1 VIGTLL
7 LTVGM
12 LVGAR
17 APAAPL
23 SVVVQS
29 ARGEARVPVRLDPSG
44 GPVLPAPALLAA
56 IDARAV
62 MGGAWAD
69 VTVGTRTFR
78 FILGA
83 PLYSVDGKL
92 RPLVGSASVRRDTL
106 QLPIQ
111 FVSEILP
118 RNFSQRFRY
127 DGRLARLVD
136 NAPAVVAVKEPPRD
150 PNRLPNGLKKGHV
163 VTIDAGH
170 GGVDPGNPGIF
181 FPDGLKE
188 KHVTLQL
195 ALLLRDELKERGVKI
210 VMTRTRDTLIDLRSR
225 STYCNDECDLF
236 VSIHINSL
244 ARRPGYSRI
253 RGFETYFLAEAK
265 TEDAKRVAQMENEAV
280 RFDSPDGGTDQLGG
294 LDFIMKDLQINEH
307 LRESAR
313 AAELVQSYLQE
324 AHTGPDLGVKQAG
337 LMVLNTARR
346 PAILVEVGF
355 STNPDDAKLLTV
367 RVSQKNLVSS
377 IADAVVAYLLE
388 YERKSGQGPVSAG
401 TGSRSGQR

>member
-1 VIGTLL
+1 MIGALL
-7 LTVGM
+7 LGLGM
-12 LVGAR
+12 LTGAR
-17 APAAPL
+17 PPAAPL
-23 SVVVQS
+23 SVVVQT
-29 ARGEARVPVRLDPSG
+29 ARGEARVPVRIDPSG

-62 MGGAWAD
+62 LGAGWAD
-69 VTVGTRTFR
+69 VTVSSRTFR
-78 FILGA
+78 FILDA
-83 PLYSVDGKL
+83 QLYSVDGKL
-92 RPLVGSASVRRDTL
+92 RPLVGAASIRRDTL
-106 QLPIQ
+106 LLPIQ

-136 NAPAVVAVKEPPRD
+136 NAPAVVAVKEAPRD
-150 PNRLPNGLKKGHV
+150 PNRLPNGLKRGHV

-195 ALLLRDELKERGVKI
+195 ALLLRDELKERGVKT

-244 ARRPGYSRI
+244 ARRPGYSRV

-265 TEDAKRVAQMENEAV
+265 TEDARRVAQMENEAV
-280 RFDSPDGGTDQLGG
+280 RFDSPDSGADQGVG
-294 LDFIMKDLQINEH
+294 LDFILKDLQLNEH

-324 AHTGPDLGVKQAG
+324 SHTGPDLGVKQAG

-355 STNPDDAKLLTV
+355 STNPDDAKLLTA
-367 RVSQKNLVSS
+367 RVSQKNLASS

>member
-1 VIGTLL
+1 MIGSLL
-7 LTVGM
+7 LALGM
-12 LVGAR
+12 LTRPVT
-17 APAAPL
+17 PSAPL

-29 ARGEARVPVRLDPSG
+29 ARGESRIPVRVDPSG

-56 IDARAV
+56 IDARVV
-62 MGGAWAD
+62 MGSGWAD
-69 VTVGTRTFR
+69 VSVGTRTFR

-83 PLYSVDGKL
+83 SLYSFEGKL

-111 FVSEILP
+111 FISEILP
-118 RNFSQRFRY
+118 RVFAQRFRY
-127 DGRLARLVD
+127 EGRQARLVD
-136 NAPAVVAVKEPPRD
+136 NAPAVIAVKETPKD
-150 PNRLPNGLKKGHV
+150 PNRLPNGLKRGHV

-188 KHVTLQL
+188 KHVTLAL
-195 ALLLRDELKERGVKI
+195 ALLLRDQLKERGVKV

-280 RFDSPDGGTDQLGG
+280 RFDSPESRADQGGG
-294 LDFIMKDLQINEH
+294 LDFIMKDLQLNEH

-355 STNPDDAKLLTV
+355 STNPEDAKLLTA
-367 RVSQKNLVSS
+367 RDSQRNLASS

-388 YERKSGQGPVSAG
+388 YERKSGQGPVSVG
-401 TGSRSGQR
+401 TGSRTGPR

>member
-1 VIGTLL
+1 MIGALL
-7 LTVGM
+7 LG
-12 LVGAR
+12 LGILAGAR
-17 APAAPL
+17 PPAAPL
-23 SVVVQS
+23 SVVVQTAS
-29 ARGEARVPVRLDPSG
+29 GEARVPVRIDPSG

-62 MGGAWAD
+62 LGAGWAD
-69 VTVGTRTFR
+69 VTVSSRTFR
-78 FILGA
+78 FILDA
-83 PLYSVDGKL
+83 QLYSVDGKL
-92 RPLVGSASVRRDTL
+92 RPLVGAASIRRDTL
-106 QLPIQ
+106 LLPIQ

-136 NAPAVVAVKEPPRD
+136 NAPAVVAVKAVPRD
-150 PNRLPNGLKKGHV
+150 PNRLPNGLKRGHV

-195 ALLLRDELKERGVKI
+195 ALLLRDELKERGVKT
-210 VMTRTRDTLIDLRSR
+210 VLTRTRDTLIDLRSR

-244 ARRPGYSRI
+244 ARRPGYSRV

-265 TEDAKRVAQMENEAV
+265 TEDARRVAQMENEAV
-280 RFDSPDGGTDQLGG
+280 RFDSPASGADQGVG
-294 LDFIMKDLQINEH
+294 LDFILKDLQLNEH

-324 AHTGPDLGVKQAG
+324 SHTGPDLGVKQAG

-355 STNPDDAKLLTV
+355 STNPDDARLLTA
-367 RVSQKNLVSS
+367 RVSQKNLASS

>member
-1 VIGTLL
+1 MIGTLL
-7 LTVGM
+7 VAIEM
-12 LVGAR
+12 LAGVN

-56 IDARAV
+56 IEARAV
-62 MGGAWAD
+62 VGGGWAD
-69 VTVGTRTFR
+69 VTVGPRTFR

-118 RNFSQRFRY
+118 RTFSQRFRY

-136 NAPAVVAVKEPPRD
+136 NAPAVVAVKVAPRD
-150 PNRLPNGLKKGHV
+150 PNRLPNGLRKGHV
-163 VTIDAGH
+163 VTVDAGH

-188 KHVTLQL
+188 KHITLQL
-195 ALLLRDELKERGVKI
+195 ALLVRDELKDRGVKI

-236 VSIHINSL
+236 VSIHVNSL
-244 ARRPGYSRI
+244 ARRPGYTRV

-280 RFDSPDGGTDQLGG
+280 RFDSPESGVDPAGG

-324 AHTGPDLGVKQAG
+324 AHSGPDLGVKQAG

-355 STNPDDAKLLTV
+355 STNPEDAKLLSG
-367 RVSQKNLVSS
+367 RVTQKNLASS

-401 TGSRSGQR
+401 NGSRSGRR

>member
-1 VIGTLL
+1 VISSLL
-7 LTVGM
+7 LALGM
-12 LVGAR
+12 LASVKT
-17 APAAPL
+17 PAAPL
-23 SVVVQS
+23 SVVIQS
-29 ARGEARVPVRLDPSG
+29 GRGEARIPVRLDASG

-56 IDARAV
+56 IDGRSV
-62 MGGAWAD
+62 LGSGWAD

-83 PLYSVDGKL
+83 SLYSVDGRL
-92 RPLVGSASVRRDTL
+92 RPLVGAASVRRDTL

-111 FVSEILP
+111 FISEILP
-118 RNFSQRFRY
+118 RALSQRFRY

-136 NAPAVVAVKEPPRD
+136 NAPAIVAVKETPKD
-150 PNRLPNGLKKGHV
+150 PNRLPIGLKRGHV

-195 ALLLRDELKERGVKI
+195 ALLLRDELKERGVKV

-225 STYCNDECDLF
+225 STYCNDVCDLF

-244 ARRPGYSRI
+244 EKRGGYTRI

-265 TEDAKRVAQMENEAV
+265 TEDAKRVARMENEAV
-280 RFDSPDGGTDQLGG
+280 RFDSPDNGIEPGGG
-294 LDFIMKDLQINEH
+294 LDFIMKDLQLNEH

-324 AHTGPDLGVKQAG
+324 SHTGPDLGVKQAG

-355 STNPDDAKLLTV
+355 STNPEDAKLLTG
-367 RVSQKNLVSS
+367 RVSQRNLASS

-401 TGSRSGQR
+401 TGGRSGQR

>member
-1 VIGTLL
+1 MIGTLL
-7 LTVGM
+7 LSVA
-12 LVGAR
+12 LLAGAKAR
-17 APAAPL
+17 GAPL
-23 SVVVQS
+23 SIVVQS
-29 ARGEARVPVRLDPSG
+29 ARGEARVPVRVDQSG

-56 IDARAV
+56 IDGRAV
-62 MGGAWAD
+62 MGSGWAD

-78 FILGA
+78 FMLGA
-83 PLYSVDGKL
+83 QLYSVDGRL
-92 RPLVGSASVRRDTL
+92 RPLVGAASVRRDTL
-106 QLPIQ
+106 QLPLQ

-118 RNFSQRFRY
+118 RTLSQRFRY

-136 NAPAVVAVKEPPRD
+136 NAPAVVAVREPPRD

-188 KHVTLQL
+188 KHVNLQL
-195 ALLLRDELKERGVKI
+195 ALLLRDDLKDRGVRI

-236 VSIHINSL
+236 VSIHVNSL
-244 ARRPGYSRI
+244 ARRPGYTKI
-253 RGFETYFLAEAK
+253 RGYETFFLAEAK
-265 TEDAKRVAQMENEAV
+265 TEDAKRVARMENEAV
-280 RFDSPDGGTDQLGG
+280 RFDSPVSASDQLGG

-313 AAELVQSYLQE
+313 AAELVQSYMQE
-324 AHTGPDLGVKQAG
+324 AHSGPDLGVKQAG

-346 PAILVEVGF
+346 PAILIEVGF
-355 STNPDDAKLLTV
+355 STNPEDAKLLTG
-367 RVSQKNLVSS
+367 RVSQKNLASS

-401 TGSRSGQR
+401 TGSRTGQR

>member
-1 VIGTLL
+1 VIGTLFL
-7 LTVGM
+7 VVGM
-12 LVGAR
+12 LAAAR
-17 APAAPL
+17 PPAAPL

-29 ARGEARVPVRLDPSG
+29 ARGDARVPVRLDPSG
-44 GPVLPAPALLAA
+44 GPVLPAPVLLAA
-56 IDARAV
+56 IDAKAI
-62 MGGAWAD
+62 MGSGWAD

-83 PLYSVDGKL
+83 PLYSVDGRL
-92 RPLVGSASVRRDTL
+92 RPIVGAASVRRDTL

-136 NAPAVVAVKEPPRD
+136 NAPAVVAVKEAPRD
-150 PNRLPNGLKKGHV
+150 PNRLPNGLRKGHV
-163 VTIDAGH
+163 VTVDAGH

-188 KHVTLQL
+188 KDITLQL
-195 ALLLRDELKERGVKI
+195 ALLVRDELKDRGVKI

-225 STYCNDECDLF
+225 STYCNDVCDLF
-236 VSIHINSL
+236 VSIHVNSL
-244 ARRPGYSRI
+244 ARRPGYTRV

-280 RFDSPDGGTDQLGG
+280 RFDSPESASEQAGG

-324 AHTGPDLGVKQAG
+324 SHSGPDLGVKQAG

-355 STNPDDAKLLTV
+355 STNPEDAKLLTG
-367 RVSQKNLVSS
+367 RFSQKNLAAS

>member
-1 VIGTLL
+1 MIGSLLLVLGTLVRPSAL
-7 LTVGM
+7 
-12 LVGAR
+12 
-17 APAAPL
+17 PAPL

-29 ARGEARVPVRLDPSG
+29 ARGEARLPVRVDPSG
-44 GPVLPAPALLAA
+44 GPVLAAPALLAA
-56 IDARAV
+56 IDARLI
-62 MGGAWAD
+62 MGSGWAD
-69 VTVGTRTFR
+69 VTVGTRIFR

-83 PLYSVDGKL
+83 QLYAVDGKL
-92 RPLVGSASVRRDTL
+92 RPLVGAASVRRDTL

-111 FVSEILP
+111 FISEILP
-118 RNFSQRFRY
+118 RNLSQRFRY
-127 DGRLARLVD
+127 DSRSARLLD
-136 NAPAVVAVKEPPRD
+136 NAPAAVAVKEAPRD
-150 PNRLPNGLKKGHV
+150 PNRLPNGLKRGHL

-195 ALLLRDELKERGVKI
+195 ALLVRDELKDRGVRI

-236 VSIHINSL
+236 VSIHVNSL
-244 ARRPGYSRI
+244 VRRPGYSRI

-280 RFDSPDGGTDQLGG
+280 RFDSPDSGADQGTG

-355 STNPDDAKLLTV
+355 STNPDDARLLTD
-367 RVSQKNLVSS
+367 RSSQKNLASS

-388 YERKSGQGPVSAG
+388 YERKSGQGPVAAG

>member
-1 VIGTLL
+1 VTGTLL
-7 LTVGM
+7 FTLAM
-12 LVGAR
+12 LAGAK
-17 APAAPL
+17 APPAPL

-44 GPVLPAPALLAA
+44 GPVLPAPVLLAA
-56 IDARAV
+56 IDARSV
-62 MGGAWAD
+62 IGSGWAD
-69 VTVGTRTFR
+69 VTVGVRTFR

-136 NAPAVVAVKEPPRD
+136 NAPAIIAVKETPRD

-188 KHVTLQL
+188 KHVTLEL
-195 ALLLRDELKERGVKI
+195 ALLLRDELKDRGVKV

-225 STYCNDECDLF
+225 STYCTDECDLF

-244 ARRPGYSRI
+244 ARRPGYSRV

-280 RFDSPDGGTDQLGG
+280 RFDSPDSGADNLGG

-324 AHTGPDLGVKQAG
+324 SHSGPDLGVKQAG

-355 STNPDDAKLLTV
+355 STNPDDARLLTT
-367 RVSQKNLVSS
+367 RLTQRNLASS
-377 IADAVVAYLLE
+377 IADAVIAYLLE